1 MNPEFQSSSDA
12 VYRERVLRARKMTP
26 EERMIEGVRLFE
38 SEQEAVWAGFSK
50 TMPDAS
56 DAELVETVRRHFRLA
71 REQERGPD
79 FYEKLRYLPVP

>member
-1 MNPEFQSSSDA
+1 MTADSEAQDDPI
-12 VYRERVLRARKMTP
+12 YRARILRSRQMTG
-26 EERMIEGVRLFE
+26 EERMLEGVRLFE
-38 SEQEAVWAGFSK
+38 AEQESVRVGFAK

-56 DAELVETVRRHFRLA
+56 DAELTEAVRRHFHLA

>member
-1 MNPEFQSSSDA
+1 MTSDSKVQGDA
-12 VYRERVLRARKMTP
+12 LHRERFLRARQMTG
-26 EERMIEGVRLFE
+26 EERMMEGVRLFE
-38 SEQEAVWAGFSK
+38 AEQGAVRKALSN

-56 DAELVETVRRHFRLA
+56 DAELTKAVRRHFHLA

>member
-1 MNPEFQSSSDA
+1 MNPEFKPLADA
-12 VYRERVLRARKMTP
+12 IYRERVLRARNMTP
-26 EERMIEGVRLFE
+26 EERIIEGVRMFE
-38 SEQEAVWAGFSK
+38 TEQEAVRAAFSK

-56 DAELVETVRRHFRLA
+56 DAELTEAARRHFHLA

>member
-1 MNPEFQSSSDA
+1 MNPEFQPLADA
-12 VYRERVLRARKMTP
+12 IYRARVLRARKMTP
-26 EERMIEGVRLFE
+26 EERMIEGVRMFE
-38 SEQEAVWAGFSK
+38 VEQETVRAGFSK

-56 DAELVETVRRHFRLA
+56 DAELGEAVRCHFHLV